1 MENKCFFKRWAFS
14 LACTMF
20 GIAFMYSSALGQFGN
35 LQTSFGL
42 YPQSFS
48 TYGSPSGSLS
58 FGSSPYQAPQA
69 FQAPSYGAVSVNPFS
84 SFSSGSSLYGSSSF
98 SLSTQPFGYQ
108 TTLSTS
114 YPGASGLY
122 GGIPSSGGFSSGFTS
137 PVLVNTGLGLTT
149 TPTFSSSTPTFSSSF
164 FGTPFS
170 TSISSS
176 SWQVPVAVNLGQS
189 YASGGGLLASSF
201 GSPAFNVANNSGY
214 QLPAAWST
222 SPVYGSR
229 TATSL
234 SSPFTPAGTGMTGSY
249 PLSGYNTAG
258 SIMPGSFPA
267 ATTFGQTGFGT
278 ASWLPSSS
286 FLPAN
291 SFQYPGTS
299 YTSSPYVSSPY
310 VSSPYVSSPY
320 VSSPYGSSPYGSS
333 PYGTSPYGSSSPQG
347 SSSARVD
354 NTPGLAAL
362 WQGTY
367 TFYNKDIEEE
377 GKGLVNLQLTQG
389 TNKSELT
396 GYMTVT
402 DWEVVDE
409 KKRGRVFGSVT
420 YSGYNNDIDFVSI
433 VVKFYPELENN
444 EEPTVDSNCYVWLF
458 SGSFQV
464 NMLQCSLYVGGP
476 DDYCKSG
483 IITLARETGN

>member
-1 MENKCFFKRWAFS
+1 MENKFFFKRWVFS

-20 GIAFMYSSALGQFGN
+20 GIALMYSSALGQFGN

-84 SFSSGSSLYGSSSF
+84 SFSSGSSLYGSSPF

-114 YPGASGLY
+114 YPGSSGLY
-122 GGIPSSGGFSSGFTS
+122 GGIPSSGGFSTGFTS

-149 TPTFSSSTPTFSSSF
+149 TPTFSSSL
-164 FGTPFS
+164 FGAPFS
-170 TSISSS
+170 TSISPS
-176 SWQVPVAVNLGQS
+176 SWQVPVAANLGQS
-189 YASGGGLLASSF
+189 YASGGGLLTSSF
-201 GSPAFNVANNSGY
+201 ELPAFNVSNNSGY
-214 QLPAAWST
+214 QLPPAWST
-222 SPVYGSR
+222 SAVYGSR
-229 TATSL
+229 AATSL
-234 SSPFTPAGTGMTGSY
+234 SSSFTPAGTGMT
-249 PLSGYNTAG
+249 
-258 SIMPGSFPA
+258 GSFPA

-286 FLPAN
+286 FLPSN
-291 SFQYPGTS
+291 SFQYPAAS
-299 YTSSPYVSSPY
+299 YSDPFRTGFSTTP
-310 VSSPYVSSPY
+310 
-320 VSSPYGSSPYGSS
+320 
-333 PYGTSPYGSSSPQG
+333 PYGSSSPQG
-347 SSSARVD
+347 SASPSSARID
-354 NTPGLAAL
+354 NTPSLSAL

-377 GKGLVNLQLTQG
+377 SKGLVNLQMTQG
-389 TNKSELT
+389 TDKYKIT

-402 DWEVVDE
+402 GWEMVDE

-420 YSGYNNDIDFVSI
+420 YTGYNNDIDFVSI

-444 EEPTVDSNCYVWLF
+444 EEPDVTSNCYVWIF

-476 DDYCKSG
+476 DDYCKTG
-483 IITLARETGN
+483 TITLARKK